1 MVNRQRGI
9 WTSVFVVFT
18 MAAAPKLRRGR
29 GEMKGRQCGMFPV
42 YLKYELVFIEDFDS
56 CQ

>member
-1 MVNRQRGI
+1 M

>member
-1 MVNRQRGI
+1 MVNRQRKI

-18 MAAAPKLRRGR
+18 IAAAPKLRRGR
-29 GEMKGRQCGMFPV
+29 GEMKGWHVSCL
-42 YLKYELVFIEDFDS
+42 LKYELAFIEDFDS